1 MVRANR
7 QTAAVVTR
15 ADWETSDLDTLLRL
29 LPDDAIGRLA
39 ALLVEMPGRDVAG
52 RRHLPRAMNRQGL
65 VGRQLIPDI
74 LDDLSFL
81 GSHETGSLQLY
92 RQLLQT
98 VAMRHRIADDGS
110 QQASVIERQIQ
121 AKYPADLRPAAES
134 FKDIG
139 SSEWYRKVAF
149 GVPAVGWLAY
159 MMSPDWRTVTAVV
172 LEVAALRRIA
182 LMTEFAAS
190 LEA

>member
-1 MVRANR
+1 LA
-7 QTAAVVTR
+7 TR
-15 ADWETSDLDTLLRL
+15 GDWETDDLGALLRL
-29 LPDDAIGRLA
+29 LPDEASDRLA
-39 ALLVEMPGRDVAG
+39 ALLVDMPGSDVAG

-81 GSHETGSLQLY
+81 GSHETGSRHPY
-92 RQLLQT
+92 RQLLHA
-98 VAMRHRIADDGS
+98 VAMRHGSADDCK
-110 QQASVIERQIQ
+110 QPASVAERQIQ
-121 AKYPADLRPAAES
+121 ARYQAGLRPIAVD
-134 FKDIG
+134 FKDLG

-182 LMTEFAAS
+182 LMREFTAS